1 MVLAAKDILE
11 KVFLTLPRGTDAL
24 EAAKYMKS
32 ARQGFV
38 IVLGTDGKPEGIVTE
53 WDYISR
59 LVAEGRDPAKT
70 RIEEIMS
77 TGLVTVKPNDGID
90 FVSHMMSQRGI
101 RRVLVVQGTDVLG
114 VITSRTVL
122 ARLRDYV
129 DRISSQIARLQTPQ
143 L

>member
-11 KVFLTLPRGTDAL
+11 KVFLTLPRGTYAL
-24 EAAKYMKS
+24 EAAKLMKS
-32 ARQGFV
+32 ASQGFV
-38 IVLGTDGKPEGIVTE
+38 IVLGKDGKPEGIVTE

-90 FVSHMMSQRGI
+90 FVSQMMSQRGI

-114 VITSRTVL
+114 VITSRIVL

-129 DRISSQIARLQTPQ
+129 DKISSQIARLQTPQ